1 MYMWYLFMFV
11 DCFEPMS
18 DEFFVLLVEKFAN
31 PEFQNLGVLLGISE
45 DQNSNIFAD
54 TDFPNYRYKACKSL
68 SNIIVHED
76 VKVAIVF

>member
-18 DEFFVLLVEKFAN
+18 DEFCVLLVEKFAN

-45 DQNSNIFAD
+45 DQNSNIFGD
-54 TDFPNYRYKACKSL
+54 TDFPNYRYKVLHVSIYPISL
-68 SNIIVHED
+68 FM
-76 VKVAIVF
+76 KMLR